1 MAGPSPI
8 NEQDPP
14 PEFDRQKRPVA
25 AVFRHRNYRLFFSGQ
40 IVSFMGTWMQTIAQ
54 GWLVYSLT
62 GSAAWLG
69 IIGFAQQAPILFLS
83 AYGGTLAD
91 RFDKR
96 RILVWTQAL
105 SMVLAVVLAALTF
118 SGVVTVWHVLALAF
132 LLGLTNAIDVPT
144 RQSFTVEL
152 VGKEDLQPA
161 IAVNSFMFNSARF
174 VGPALAG
181 LIVAT
186 AGEAWCFA
194 LNAASFAGVLAGLTA
209 MRLPPFRPKPPRSPW
224 DELKAGFAY
233 ASGHRHIRAWLL
245 QVAGISFFG
254 ASFLT
259 QMPVFSDVALG
270 SGARVYGFLVG
281 GVGIGALTA
290 ALILMRLPRASV
302 LRLPNLAAATYGLC
316 LIAFSQ
322 ARDPTLAIAIAVLA
336 GAALVM
342 TNAASNTLLQT
353 VVDDDKRG
361 RVMAFFAMA
370 MIGTMPFGSLAGGLL
385 AEAIGVPW
393 TILASGVLCL
403 AVALVTRLLQPR
415 S

>member
-1 MAGPSPI
+1 MAGPSPMS
-8 NEQDPP
+8 EQDQPP
-14 PEFDRQKRPVA
+14 AFDRQKRPVA

-54 GWLVYSLT
+54 GWLVYGLT

-96 RILVWTQAL
+96 RILLWTQAV
-105 SMVLAVVLAALTF
+105 SMVLAASLAALTF
-118 SGVVTVWHVLALAF
+118 SGLVSVWHVLALAF
-132 LLGLTNAIDVPT
+132 LLGLTNAIDVPA
-144 RQSFTVEL
+144 RQSFTIEL
-152 VGKEDLQPA
+152 VGKDDLQPA

-194 LNAASFAGVLAGLTA
+194 LNALSFAGVLAGLWA

-224 DELKAGFAY
+224 DELKSGFAY
-233 ASGHRHIRAWLL
+233 ASGHRDIRAWLL

-290 ALILMRLPRASV
+290 ALILMRLPRAHV
-302 LRLPNLAAATYGLC
+302 ARLPNLAAAAYGLC
-316 LIAFSQ
+316 LIGFSQ
-322 ARDPTLAIAIAVLA
+322 ARDPALAIAIAALA

-353 VVDDDKRG
+353 TVDDDKRG

-370 MIGTMPFGSLAGGLL
+370 MIGSMPFGALAGGLL
-385 AEAIGVPW
+385 AEAIGVTW

-403 AVALVTRLLQPR
+403 VVAIATRLLQPKY
-415 S
+415 